1 MLDLAHSFLK
11 LIGKHLGKQKLS
23 ILIYHQVLP
32 EYDPMR
38 PDEATKETFTW
49 QMALISRY
57 MTPISL
63 ADAIQG
69 LRNNTLPQNAVCV
82 TFDDGYINNLTIAQP
97 ILEKYQVPATV
108 YIATAFS
115 DGKNMFNDRIFD
127 LIGDTGRQKFDLG
140 SIALGAVNVSDIASR
155 LALSY
160 QIIRKTKYLHYVER
174 VEAIDTLYRDNDA
187 KEYPRRMMTHE
198 QIKALSDTGV
208 EIGAH
213 THDHPILRTLSAAEQ
228 CQQIGQSKSTL
239 EAILGKGVTQ
249 FAYPNGKFDDDYSL
263 ETVEIVKQ
271 CGFEHAVSTIQGVS
285 DRTTDI
291 FQLQRFLPWDSHPLK
306 FHTRLIH
313 TLVKS

>member
-1 MLDLAHSFLK
+1 MSGLAHSFLK

-63 ADAIQG
+63 ADAMEG

-97 ILEKYQVPATV
+97 ILERYQVPATV

-127 LIGDTGRQKFDLG
+127 LIGDSQRQRFDL
-140 SIALGAVNVSDIASR
+140 SAIELGEVEVSDYQSR
-155 LALSY
+155 LDLSY
-160 QIIRKTKYLHYVER
+160 QIIGKTKYLHYALR
-174 VEAIDTLYRDNDA
+174 VETIDKLYKDNA
-187 KEYPRRMMTHE
+187 VQEYPRRMMTSE
-198 QIKALSDTGV
+198 QIKTLSDQGV

-213 THDHPILRTLSAAEQ
+213 THDHPILRTLGVAEQ
-228 CQQIGQSKSTL
+228 SQQIAQSKSIL
-239 EAILGKGVTQ
+239 ETILDKKVTQ
-249 FAYPNGKFDDDYSL
+249 FAYPNGKLDDDYSL

-271 CGFEHAVSTIQGVS
+271 CGFENAVSTIQGVS
-285 DRTTDI
+285 DRSTDT